1 MSTNY
6 IYFVFAWMLF
16 MKLSKKSDYALRAM
30 IYLSANYQKGAVQIK
45 EISAKEKI
53 PQKFLENILLTLR
66 KVGILNSKMGLRGGY
81 ELARSPDLITLGQVI
96 RALDGAIAPVDCVS
110 QMSYKPCS
118 EEVTCVIRSVM
129 MDIRNAIAD
138 VLDKMTF
145 ADMCKRAAD
154 SLEKSEREALTYT
167 I

>member
-1 MSTNY
+1 
-6 IYFVFAWMLF
+6 

-30 IYLSANYQKGAVQIK
+30 IHLSMNYKNGAVQIK

-66 KVGILNSKMGLRGGY
+66 KVGILNSRIGLKGGY
-81 ELARSPDLITLGQVI
+81 ELARSPDLITLGEVI
-96 RALDGAIAPVDCVS
+96 RVLDGAIAPVDCVS
-110 QMSYKPCS
+110 KISYKPCS
-118 EEVTCVIRSVM
+118 EEVTCVIRGVM

-138 VLDKMTF
+138 VLDTMTF
-145 ADMCKRAAD
+145 ADMCKRVKD
-154 SLEKSEREALTYT
+154 SLEKRTNDVLTYS

>member
-1 MSTNY
+1 
-6 IYFVFAWMLF
+6 

-30 IYLSANYQKGAVQIK
+30 IYLSMNYQKGAVQIK
-45 EISAKEKI
+45 EISARERI

-81 ELARSPDLITLGQVI
+81 ELARSPDLITLGDVI

-110 QMSYKPCS
+110 QMSYKPCT
-118 EEVTCVIRSVM
+118 EEVTCVIRGVM
-129 MDIRNAIAD
+129 MDVRNAITD
-138 VLDKMTF
+138 VLDTMTF
-145 ADMCKRAAD
+145 ADMCKRVKD
-154 SLEKSEREALTYT
+154 SLEKKGSDVLTYA